1 MSAMQKDVFLA
12 GEGDAW
18 FNRNQSGLNDESAA
32 RRKPVQM
39 LGRYLVPGDKMLEI
53 GCADGSNLAT
63 LTNNCGILGHG
74 IEPSAQAVASGREK
88 FAGLDLR
95 QGSADSL
102 PYADGEFK
110 LVWFGFCLYLLDRPS
125 LMRAMAEADRVLAA
139 GGFLAITD
147 FDPPTPHKRR
157 YHHREGVYSWKMDYS
172 RILLGNPAYVLA
184 EKASY
189 SHAGLEFHPDPS
201 ERVATW
207 ILHKS
212 LDNAYLAED
221 L

>member
-1 MSAMQKDVFLA
+1 MSETQKEVFLSS
-12 GEGDAW
+12 EGDAW
-18 FNRNQSGLNDESAA
+18 FTRNQGGLQHETDA
-32 RRKPVQM
+32 RRRPVQM
-39 LGRYLVPGDKMLEI
+39 LGRYLASGDAVLEI
-53 GCADGSNLAT
+53 GCADGGNLAS
-63 LTNNCGILGHG
+63 LAAACGIRGHG

-88 FAGLDLR
+88 FPGLNLS
-95 QGSADSL
+95 QGSADKL
-102 PYADGEFK
+102 PFADGEFK
-110 LVWFGFCLYLLDRPS
+110 LVWFGFCLYLLDRAS
-125 LMRAMAEADRVLAA
+125 LMRAMAEADRVLAD

-147 FDPPTPHKRR
+147 FDPPGPRKRR
-157 YHHREGVYSWKMDYS
+157 YHHREGVFSWKMDYS

-212 LDNAYLAED
+212 PETAYFAED
-221 L
+221 I